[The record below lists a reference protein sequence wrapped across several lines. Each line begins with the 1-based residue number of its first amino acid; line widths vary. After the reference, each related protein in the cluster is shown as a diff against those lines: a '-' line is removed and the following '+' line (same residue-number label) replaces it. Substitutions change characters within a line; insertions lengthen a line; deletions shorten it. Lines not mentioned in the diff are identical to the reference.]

1 MFEIFFK
8 PIMAKFI
15 THITNLI
22 KDTYGDYLSSLP
34 QNPAAH
40 VGHVYTVT
48 GFQFSGMGAP
58 FHSFLQT
65 ESLAQYRQPE
75 VGRATG
81 WV

>member
-1 MFEIFFK
+1 MFAIFLK
-8 PIMAKFI
+8 PIMAKFT

-22 KDTYGDYLSSLP
+22 KDTYGDYLSSLS
-34 QNPAAH
+34 QNPAAQ

-48 GFQFSGMGAP
+48 GWALL

-65 ESLAQYRQPE
+65 ESLAQSRQPK

>member
-48 GFQFSGMGAP
+48 GFRFSGMGAP